1 LKAKGIL
8 DCARVKSALPFHIRE
23 NLTGQGFGKSRGQT
37 RMASK
42 TALNCWSYFFSDAAS
57 LFTSAFQLTYLDSA
71 AKRVNYQKSIT

>member
-1 LKAKGIL
+1 LRAEGGWRKTE
-8 DCARVKSALPFHIRE
+8 DR
-23 NLTGQGFGKSRGQT
+23 GQKGFGKSRGQT